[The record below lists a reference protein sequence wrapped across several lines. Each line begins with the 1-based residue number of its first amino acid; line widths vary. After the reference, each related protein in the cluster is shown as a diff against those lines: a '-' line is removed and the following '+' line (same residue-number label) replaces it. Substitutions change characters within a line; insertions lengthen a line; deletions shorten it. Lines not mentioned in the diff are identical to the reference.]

1 MKKIFYIATIALF
14 GLASCSKEVLNPVP
28 SNAVS
33 DTQIFSS
40 VASAETALNGG
51 IMYIGYYMTNTLG
64 TIMSEVMGEDA
75 LMTSGN
81 YGIDTYNWN
90 LYSYTYSQVAEDEPW
105 WFGYSNYIWQY
116 DYKGIDAANNIIAY
130 VTDMPDETGKEN
142 LLGQAYG
149 LRAFMFLRLARLFA
163 PT

>member
-51 IMYIGYYMTNTLG
+51 IMYIGYYLTNTLG

-81 YGIDTYNWN
+81 YGTHTYNWN
-90 LYSYTYSQVAEDEPW
+90 LYTYTYSPVPEAEPW
-105 WFGYSNYIWQY
+105 WFGYS
-116 DYKGIDAANNIIAY
+116 
-130 VTDMPDETGKEN
+130 
-142 LLGQAYG
+142 
-149 LRAFMFLRLARLFA
+149 
-163 PT
+163 